1 MTEVRFIAMPTA
13 DAQAL
18 RSGRS
23 DANGQTPE
31 RHVAEGSGNLCRHC
45 LGEIAAGDP
54 MLVAAYRP
62 FPEVQPYAE
71 VGPIFLH
78 AAGCPRHGETAA
90 PPRLFLDHRE
100 RMLVRGY
107 KADDRI
113 KYGTGQV
120 VPTAELADACAALF
134 EDPEVAYLHIRS
146 AANNCYQCRVDKV

>member
-31 RHVAEGSGNLCRHC
+31 RRHVAGGSGNLCRHC
-45 LGEIAAGDP
+45 L
-54 MLVAAYRP
+54 
-62 FPEVQPYAE
+62 
-71 VGPIFLH
+71 
-78 AAGCPRHGETAA
+78 GETAA

-134 EDPEVAYLHIRS
+134 DDPEVA
-146 AANNCYQCRVDKV
+146 

>member
-1 MTEVRFIAMPTA
+1 MTEIRFVAMPTE
-13 DAQAL
+13 DVQAL
-18 RSGRS
+18 RSGKP
-23 DANGQTPE
+23 DANGQMPE

-45 LGEIAAGDP
+45 LSDIADGNP
-54 MLVAAYRP
+54 MLVVAYRP
-62 FPEVQPYAE
+62 FPEAQPYAE

-78 AAGCPRHGETAA
+78 AVDCPRHAETAE

-120 VPTAELADACAALF
+120 VPTKELATACAAIF
-134 EDPEVAYLHIRS
+134 DDPDVAYLHIRS
-146 AANNCYQCRVDKV
+146 ASNNCYQCRVDKA